1 MVSVIAHE
9 TEETNTDPDLN
20 AWYNR
25 KGSEDADMCAWTFG
39 QSPSV
44 LPGGAYYNMT
54 LPAIAAGTTRNFL
67 IQREL
72 SSGSKCYVSYP
83 NVQ

>member
-1 MVSVIAHE
+1 MLSVIAHE

-25 KGSEDADMCAWTFG
+25 RGSEDADMCAWTFG
-39 QSPSV
+39 SHQTLMSS
-44 LPGGAYYNMT
+44 GAYYNMV
-54 LPAIAAGTTRNFL
+54 LPGIANGSSRPYL

-72 SSGSKCYVSYP
+72 SSSSKCYVSYP